1 MNSIDLPL
9 VKPRDILCLAPF
21 SLPHNFLI
29 SIKSSIITLPYI
41 FLNPCF
47 FYRFLSAFENF
58 RTLRTLLSSS
68 LRLHFP
74 RKLSNIA
81 SVFSP
86 PFTFTFSYETLER
99 RLIIRS
105 RWRGRCSSSLCRV
118 PGQGIKNSWR
128 GILQWTQQSITKS
141 TPRKVPREDRQTV
154 PLVPSPTIVII
165 NQGEKIWREWNKI
178 ISHKQAKVLFQ
189 CCKAIIVHLNIR
201 RIFSPL
207 S

>member
-86 PFTFTFSYETLER
+86 PLRLRFPTKLWNAALLLEVGGGGDALLPCAASQVRGSKIRGEESYNG
-99 RLIIRS
+99 RS
-105 RWRGRCSSSLCRV
+105 RVLRKVLRGKFLGKTDKLCLSFLPLLSLLVIKEKRYGV
-118 PGQGIKNSWR
+118 NGIK
-128 GILQWTQQSITKS
+128 
-141 TPRKVPREDRQTV
+141 
-154 PLVPSPTIVII
+154 
-165 NQGEKIWREWNKI
+165 
-178 ISHKQAKVLFQ
+178 
-189 CCKAIIVHLNIR
+189 
-201 RIFSPL
+201 
-207 S
+207 